1 MQIYHNKT
9 LLIFLFHHQR
19 IMWTLKQMQSINEDN
34 PKLKRNTKKNTQHN
48 SKKERKRLEHQQASI
63 GKSFQEA
70 ILLFW

>member
-1 MQIYHNKT
+1 MQIYHIKK

-19 IMWTLKQMQSINEDN
+19 IMWTLKQMQSINEDD
-34 PKLKRNTKKNTQHN
+34 PKLKKKSTTQQQ
-48 SKKERKRLEHQQASI
+48 KERKRLEHQQASI